1 MDITDLFSIGEEVK
15 IMLSSLNIYPGTSCG
30 ANKHFI
36 SLPLLPAKPKSIK
49 LAQGSIIRCLSRY
62 TAA

>member
-1 MDITDLFSIGEEVK
+1 
-15 IMLSSLNIYPGTSCG
+15 MLSSLNIYPGTSCG
-30 ANKHFI
+30 ANKYFT

>member
-1 MDITDLFSIGEEVK
+1 
-15 IMLSSLNIYPGTSCG
+15 MLSSLNIYPGTSCG

-49 LAQGSIIRCLSRY
+49 LAQSSIIGCLSHY